1 MKTGGMEHQSSSHNL
16 HSIYSRHCGGNALF
30 WRPVGYLCTCK
41 KGSHVLF
48 RVIELEKKVGVQ
60 DSHVLE
66 SYGWMSSNPI
76 LHCGAVQCV
85 VARTTTHCNK
95 LLVAL
100 LCCNV
105 LWFVCGVHM
114 KRHTHNNYALV
125 IIGYRKSGT
134 CNISQ
139 EQHTVNLVL
148 FAISH
153 TLGVSFLKVYSKAEG
168 EGMMDIAN

>member
-1 MKTGGMEHQSSSHNL
+1 MPCFG
-16 HSIYSRHCGGNALF
+16 ALLDTCALVKKEAMYF
-30 WRPVGYLCTCK
+30 SVSLNWRRKLE
-41 KGSHVLF
+41 F
-48 RVIELEKKVGVQ
+48 RIV
-60 DSHVLE
+60 
-66 SYGWMSSNPI
+66 MCSNPVTPA
-76 LHCGAVQCV
+76 LLCSLSLCN